1 MDFYEINPHV
11 RYAVKHVSNFKARR
25 ELSICYDARV
35 FYFENINGSVTVN
48 GEKHTITDKTAIYL
62 PPLSRYIFNIK
73 SKEKSVVYVVNFDLT
88 TEYSHLKFSL
98 GTAVVRDFNPEIT
111 PKYSLPEEFSLP
123 IVRILPTISDSIG
136 DFVTLYLKESRFS
149 FERLSAM
156 MKLMLIEFVDTDN
169 ALRSPLC
176 EKVIRCVEN
185 NFADSTVTNESIATS
200 LNYHPY
206 YVNRVFKRELG
217 VSLRSYIINYR
228 LSVAKE
234 LLASTGY
241 NVSEIAFRT
250 GFSTSAYFVKMFK
263 AKHGITPKEYRKKQI
278 SVEL

>member
-1 MDFYEINPHV
+1 MDLYEINPHV

-48 GEKHTITDKTAIYL
+48 GEKYTITDRTAIYL

-98 GTAVVRDFNPEIT
+98 GTAVVSNFNPEIS

-123 IVRILPTISDSIG
+123 IVRILPALSDAIG

-149 FERLSAM
+149 FERLSGM
-156 MKLMLIEFVDTDN
+156 MKLMLIEFIDKENV
-169 ALRSPLC
+169 LHSPLC

-217 VSLRSYIINYR
+217 MPLRSYVINYR

-234 LLASTGY
+234 LLLNSDY
-241 NVSEIAFRT
+241 NISEIAFRT

>member
-48 GEKHTITDKTAIYL
+48 GEKYTITDKTAIYL
-62 PPLSRYIFNIK
+62 PPLSKYIFNIK

-98 GTAVVRDFNPEIT
+98 GTAAVSDFDPEIT
-111 PKYSLPEEFSLP
+111 PRYSLPEEFSLP
-123 IVRILPTISDSIG
+123 IVRILPTISDAIA
-136 DFVTLYLKESRFS
+136 DFAALYLKESSFC

-156 MKLMLIEFVDTDN
+156 LKLILIEFVDTDN
-169 ALRSPLC
+169 GLRSPLC
-176 EKVIRCVEN
+176 ESVISCIKK
-185 NFADSTVTNESIATS
+185 NFADSALTNESIATS

-217 VSLRSYIINYR
+217 ISLRSYIIDYR

-234 LLASTGY
+234 QLVSTRC

-263 AKHGITPKEYRKKQI
+263 AKYGITPKEYRKKQI

>member
-1 MDFYEINPHV
+1 MDLYEINPHV

-48 GEKHTITDKTAIYL
+48 GEKYTITDRTAIYL

-98 GTAVVRDFNPEIT
+98 GTAVVSNFDPEIS

-123 IVRILPTISDSIG
+123 IVRILPALSDAIA
-136 DFVTLYLKESRFS
+136 DFLEVYLKESLFC
-149 FERLSAM
+149 FERLSGM
-156 MKLMLIEFVDTDN
+156 LKLMLIEFIDKENV
-169 ALRSPLC
+169 LHSPLC
-176 EKVIRCVEN
+176 ESVIRFVEK
-185 NFADSTVTNESIATS
+185 NFADSALTNESIAEK

-206 YVNRVFKRELG
+206 YVNRVVKRELG
-217 VSLRSYIINYR
+217 IPLRSYVINYR

-234 LLASTGY
+234 LLLSNDY
-241 NVSEIAFRT
+241 NISEIAFRT
-250 GFSTSAYFVKMFK
+250 GFSTSAYFVKIFK
-263 AKHGITPKEYRKKQI
+263 ERNGITPKEYRRQRMNL
-278 SVEL
+278 EF

>member
-1 MDFYEINPHV
+1 MDLYEINPHV

-98 GTAVVRDFNPEIT
+98 GTAVVSNFDPEIS

-123 IVRILPTISDSIG
+123 IVRILPALSDAIA
-136 DFVTLYLKESRFS
+136 DFLEVYLKESLFC
-149 FERLSAM
+149 FERLSGM
-156 MKLMLIEFVDTDN
+156 LKLMLIEFIDKENV
-169 ALRSPLC
+169 LHSPLC
-176 EKVIRCVEN
+176 ESVIRFVQK
-185 NFADSTVTNESIATS
+185 NFADSALTNESIAEK

-206 YVNRVFKRELG
+206 YVNRVVKRELG
-217 VSLRSYIINYR
+217 MPLRSYVINYR

-234 LLASTGY
+234 LLLNSDY
-241 NVSEIAFRT
+241 NISEIAFRT
-250 GFSTSAYFVKMFK
+250 GFSTSAYFVKIFK
-263 AKHGITPKEYRKKQI
+263 ERNGITPKEYRRQRMNL
-278 SVEL
+278 EF